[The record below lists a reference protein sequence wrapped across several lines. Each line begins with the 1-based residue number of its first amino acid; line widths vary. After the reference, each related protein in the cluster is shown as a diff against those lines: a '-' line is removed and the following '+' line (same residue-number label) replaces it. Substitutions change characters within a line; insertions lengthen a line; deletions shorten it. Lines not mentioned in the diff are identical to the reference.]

1 MIQYA
6 KIYHFYRSALM
17 RSLRLGVFAILLFVI
32 ANQFAYGAPPK
43 IPLFLFNLF
52 VMLEVFFHYKISKA
66 MPSLLVSKNHSS
78 APFDSAQGKSS
89 GQVGKNV
96 YQSFTMQALLPFITE
111 QKTGGIIKKLVK
123 LPQVKVFL
131 QKANI
136 GSKDMVYVDL
146 DKDLLAK
153 SAFDAAVT
161 FKGKFVTAIDV
172 IVAYL
177 FLIEQEKKLL
187 FTKQLKSE
195 DLYNISYWIRLE
207 YPQEEN
213 PKKFRVRFEGA
224 GIGESLVSG
233 WTPETKKYTAS
244 FTSAAIKYTP
254 LIRGREAEFKTML
267 EALIKVDN
275 NNVLLVGDI
284 GGGKENLVRALAYYS
299 FEGELGGYLNYKRV
313 LELLVGAL
321 TAGATN
327 RSDLEGRLQE
337 IIGEISHAQ
346 DVLLYVPDFQNI
358 LGASSYGLDLS
369 GALLPFLKT
378 GNLPLI
384 ATMTTGSYKTYMER
398 NPVKEAFTVIT
409 LKEPDKNTAIQM
421 ILGDARVIEKKY
433 NIILSYRSIASAVEL
448 ANRFVQDQA
457 LPGSAVGLLETVAN
471 KIALTKDLPYFDGGN
486 RKIVL
491 EEHVVKQVEK
501 SANVAIGMPTGEEIN
516 LLLHL
521 EERLHER
528 VIEQNEAITA
538 ISEAMRRIRS
548 GMITAEK
555 PVSFLFLGPTGVG
568 KTETAKTLADFYYG
582 GEKNMVRLDMSEYTG
597 EDGLKRLLGAAP
609 GQGDE
614 RGELTDKIHDNPAS
628 LVLLDEFEKANP
640 AIHNLFLQVLDDGRL
655 TDNKGI
661 TVSFRNAIIIA
672 TSNAGSEFIR
682 EEVGKGAKIDKQFH
696 TKLLDYL
703 QTKNLFRPELLNR
716 FDGVITFKPLGD
728 AQVEQVVNLLLKSLT
743 KTLEDQDIK
752 LIFEDAVIEKISKE
766 GFDPE
771 FGARPLRRYIQD
783 NIEDMIAQK
792 KLTKELDRGKTA
804 TFSIDGTGALQLVV
818 S

>member
-1 MIQYA
+1 MIKYA

-17 RSLRLGVFAILLFVI
+17 RSLRLGVAAILLFIIV
-32 ANQFAYGAPPK
+32 NQFSHGITSK
-43 IPLFLFNLF
+43 VPLFLFNLF
-52 VMLEVFFHYKISKA
+52 VIFEVFFHHHVSKITPK
-66 MPSLLVSKNHSS
+66 LIVSKN
-78 APFDSAQGKSS
+78 PGKD
-89 GQVGKNV
+89 V
-96 YQSFTMQALLPFITE
+96 YQSFTMQALLPFVTE
-111 QKTGGIIKKLVK
+111 QKTSGIIKKLIKYSSVK
-123 LPQVKVFL
+123 LFM

-136 GSKDMVYVDL
+136 AKQDLAYVDL

-161 FKGKFVTAIDV
+161 FKGKLVTTVDV
-172 IVAYL
+172 LVAYL
-177 FLIEQEKKLL
+177 FLIEQDKKLL
-187 FTKQLKSE
+187 FAKQLKSE

-207 YPQEEN
+207 APQEEN
-213 PKKFRVRFEGA
+213 PKKVRVHFDGS

-233 WTPETKKYTAS
+233 WTPETKKYTS
-244 FTSAAIKYTP
+244 LFTSTALKYTP
-254 LIRGREAEFKTML
+254 LIRGRENEFKTML
-267 EALIKVDN
+267 EALIKVEN

-284 GGGKENLVRALAYYS
+284 GEGKENLVRALAYFS

-337 IIGEISHAQ
+337 IIAEISHAQ
-346 DVLLYVPDFQNI
+346 DVLIYVPDFQNI

-384 ATMTTGSYKTYMER
+384 ATMTTGSYKTYMEK
-398 NPVKEAFTVIT
+398 NPLKEAFTIII

-421 ILGDARVIEKKY
+421 ILGDSSTIEKKY
-433 NIILSYRSIASAVEL
+433 NVILSYRSISSAVEL
-448 ANRFVQDQA
+448 ADRFVQDQA
-457 LPGSAVGLLETVAN
+457 LPGAAIALLETVAN
-471 KIALTKDLPYFDGGN
+471 KIALAKDVPRFEGSH

-491 EEHVVKQVEK
+491 EEHVVKQVEQE
-501 SANVAIGMPTGEEIN
+501 AHVAIGMPSGEEIN

-521 EERLHER
+521 EEKLHER
-528 VIEQNEAITA
+528 VIEQNEAVTA
-538 ISEAMRRIRS
+538 ISEAMRRVRS
-548 GMITAEK
+548 GMMTSEK

-582 GEKNMVRLDMSEYTG
+582 GEKNMIRLDMSEYTG
-597 EDGLKRLLGAAP
+597 EDGLKRLLGASP
-609 GQGDE
+609 GQGEE
-614 RGELTDKIHDNPAS
+614 RGELTDKVHDNPAS
-628 LVLLDEFEKANP
+628 LILLDEFEKANP

-655 TDNKGI
+655 TDNKGV

-672 TSNAGSEFIR
+672 TSNAGSEYIR
-682 EEVGKGAKIDKQFH
+682 EEGGKGTKMDKQFQQ
-696 TKLLDYL
+696 KLLDYL
-703 QTKNLFRPELLNR
+703 QTKNLFKPELLNR
-716 FDGVITFKPLGD
+716 FDGVITFKPLGT
-728 AQVEQVVNLLLKSLT
+728 AQVTQVVNLLLKSLT
-743 KTLEDQDIK
+743 KSLEDQDIK
-752 LIFEDAVIEKISKE
+752 LVFEPAVIEKISNE

-771 FGARPLRRYIQD
+771 FGARPLKRYIQD

-804 TFSIDGTGALQLVV
+804 TFSIDGTGALNLTV